1 MNDQNGYDIE
11 DLQVGMTASYAKTI
25 TEADIGM
32 FAGVSGDINAIH
44 LNEEYAVTTP
54 FHGRIAHGILVS
66 GLISATIANRLPGPG
81 SIYMEQQLKFLA
93 PVRPGETVKATVR
106 VREVILDRCQVV
118 LETTCHVKG
127 ILVIDGVATIKVGSA
142 ARRAAKLA
150 KATSA

>member
-106 VREVILDRCQVV
+106 VREVILDRCRVV

-127 ILVIDGVATIKVGSA
+127 ILVIDGVATIKVDSL
-142 ARRAAKLA
+142 ARRAGKLA
-150 KATSA
+150 NATPA